1 MLRAGFVHRDV
12 SAGNCLF
19 DPKTQ
24 LGKIADLEYAK
35 HYDDIQVTAVKTVCL
50 FDAMCVCVHV
60 ADYR

>member
-24 LGKIADLEYAK
+24 LGKIVDLEYAK
-35 HYDDIQVTAVKTVCL
+35 HYDDIQVTAVKTVCISS
-50 FDAMCVCVHV
+50 M
-60 ADYR
+60 